1 MSQVLDEAKLRTI
14 AQRLRNSTRFQE
26 IVRCQLTG
34 RQALEVVAM
43 AHGYGSWA
51 QLQAA
56 SRDVREAAPAAETT
70 PAGADPDAAEA
81 RVAPMDSAQALD
93 VVRALIA
100 RPIQVWLGRAR
111 AQGRAVWIGLDEH
124 RIELDAL
131 IVGIE
136 ADSVPPEWRAM
147 LRNPRAQRQ
156 SLEYLC
162 TALRD
167 LAESGWVMAV
177 PRMVEPLR

>member
-1 MSQVLDEAKLRTI
+1 VSQVLDEAKLRAI

-34 RQALEVVAM
+34 QQALEIVAM

-51 QLQAA
+51 HLQAA
-56 SRDVREAAPAAETT
+56 SRDVREAAPATETT

-147 LRNPRAQRQ
+147 LRNPHAAHS
-156 SLEYLC
+156 SLKRLSA
-162 TALRD
+162 ALRD

-177 PRMVEPLR
+177 PRVVEPLS

>member
-1 MSQVLDEAKLRTI
+1 VSQVLDEAKLRGI

-34 RQALEVVAM
+34 PQALEVVAM

-56 SRDVREAAPAAETT
+56 LRDSREATPAAETA
-70 PAGADPDAAEA
+70 PAGTDADAVEPRAAMA
-81 RVAPMDSAQALD
+81 GAQALE
-93 VVRALIA
+93 VVRAQICK
-100 RPIQVWLGRAR
+100 PIQVWLGRAR
-111 AQGRAVWIGLDEH
+111 AQGRTVWIGFDEH

-131 IVGIE
+131 IVSIE

-147 LRNPRAQRQ
+147 LKNPQAQRP
-156 SLEYLC
+156 SLERLC
-162 TALRD
+162 IALRD

-177 PRMVEPLR
+177 PRMVEPSS